1 MNVGIAVKRTIATKF
16 DLIPGSIR
24 GTRLTMSA
32 LGGSMR
38 PRRGRMESKSVFISS
53 CSRRELA
60 RRRPSRRLLWLQSN
74 LAMLVLLVGVC
85 AFIVGRL
92 GL

>member
-1 MNVGIAVKRTIATKF
+1 
-16 DLIPGSIR
+16 
-24 GTRLTMSA
+24 MSA
-32 LGGSMR
+32 LGGSIATEER
-38 PRRGRMESKSVFISS
+38 TMETKSVFISS

-85 AFIVGRL
+85 AFVVARL
-92 GL
+92 GM